1 MVIVGNDRMVNATP
15 NDLPNGENQKEKAE
29 GIRET
34 GDDNNH
40 PPPERPAQ
48 SNSRGSRQRRAERR
62 VQTRAAI
69 GPTSREKERGG
80 SPHMPN

>member
-1 MVIVGNDRMVNATP
+1 MVIATL

-29 GIRET
+29 GIGET
-34 GDDNNH
+34 GGDNNH
-40 PPPERPAQ
+40 PLPERPAQ
-48 SNSRGSRQRRAERR
+48 SNSMGRCHRKVERR

-80 SPHMPN
+80 SPHIPN